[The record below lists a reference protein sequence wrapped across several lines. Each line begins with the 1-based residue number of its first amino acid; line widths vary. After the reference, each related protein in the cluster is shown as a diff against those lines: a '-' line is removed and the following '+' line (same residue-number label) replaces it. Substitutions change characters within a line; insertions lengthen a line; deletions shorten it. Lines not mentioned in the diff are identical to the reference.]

1 MLAQC
6 IAQCI
11 SRSVFKNAG
20 TTNGH
25 KVRSPAV
32 ETLASVPAIAQVS
45 PTRLTVVLLPSRN
58 AQAFAL

>member
-1 MLAQC
+1 ML
-6 IAQCI
+6 AQCI

-25 KVRSPAV
+25 KVRKVRSPAV